1 MEKGLH
7 ISEGFEIFLD
17 LPPLR
22 LKLNVAIEVD
32 LKQEVL
38 VRIDVILL
46 LFYGL
51 AAAKVILTISL
62 HIQIKPLTALSI
74 SNYIK
79 CIDETYPTTTTVTNT
94 AYAD

>member
-7 ISEGFEIFLD
+7 ILEGFEIFLD

-22 LKLNVAIEVD
+22 LELDVAIEVD
-32 LKQEVL
+32 LKQQVL

-46 LFYGL
+46 LLYGP
-51 AAAKVILTISL
+51 ASAKVVLIIPL

-94 AYAD
+94 AYTD

>member
-7 ISEGFEIFLD
+7 ILEGFEIFLD

-22 LKLNVAIEVD
+22 LELDVAIEVD

-46 LFYGL
+46 LLYGP
-51 AAAKVILTISL
+51 ASATAKVVLIISL

-74 SNYIK
+74 SNFIK
-79 CIDETYPTTTTVTNT
+79 CSDQTYPTTQYHTP
-94 AYAD
+94 

>member
-7 ISEGFEIFLD
+7 ILEGFEIVLD

-22 LKLNVAIEVD
+22 LELDVAIEVD

-38 VRIDVILL
+38 L
-46 LFYGL
+46 YGL

-62 HIQIKPLTALSI
+62 HIQIKPLTALST
-74 SNYIK
+74 YI
-79 CIDETYPTTTTVTNT
+79 EFHQM
-94 AYAD
+94 